1 MVAHAKAPSK
11 DSCSTRGGEVRL
23 SYTQDAAPREVRVEP
38 ENHNLPAVES
48 LQCKDSAASESVC
61 GRPAVSALWSS
72 VACTA
77 RPLCASGLGQATTRG
92 RLKHRLLTQPSQ
104 ERCHPG
110 KQVPTFTGRSP
121 VPVLL
126 NMISG
131 TAGGPVRRAGP
142 ARGAAVWGWG
152 AVAPEGVWEAR
163 ARRAEARGGAADVLQ
178 YVRGASCV
186 SDDGGPGRGL
196 ESVD

>member
-110 KQVPTFTGRSP
+110 KQVPTFTGRRKWFLEQVFLVTTTGHSLKQVDRRGRDSLP
-121 VPVLL
+121 CSRERFEPGEKPRPP
-126 NMISG
+126 STG
-131 TAGGPVRRAGP
+131 ASRTA
-142 ARGAAVWGWG
+142 AAWQHG
-152 AVAPEGVWEAR
+152 R
-163 ARRAEARGGAADVLQ
+163 HLGGAGIVNAGT
-178 YVRGASCV
+178 RA
-186 SDDGGPGRGL
+186 P
-196 ESVD
+196 SVTP